1 MATLVELQTRLEA
14 LRRARASGVKSLEDN
29 RGSRTEYK
37 SDAEMATAEQSL
49 LDQIAALDP
58 EPSAAGPISYASHS
72 AD

>member
-1 MATLVELQTRLEA
+1 MATLAQLQDRLDR
-14 LRRARASGVKSLEDN
+14 LRRARASGVKSLEDA

-37 SDAEMATAEQSL
+37 SDQEMAAAEQSL

-58 EPSAAGPISYASHS
+58 SAGAAAISYASHS